1 MGGFAAPVCYVS
13 RVDHSTGRG
22 RVDGK
27 VGHYDDARRKGFKVV
42 LWLVET
48 PGGIERGARRHLYTL
63 SKRITGK
70 KGQDRTKY
78 STHPLAPKTYVAH
91 HMQRLS
97 AAAVKGDA
105 KGVRKRANQLKRQV
119 MCAASAAAVDE
130 RA

>member
-1 MGGFAAPVCYVS
+1 MSRASPEGVREGGTGAACGHACVFYARLDLREKKFYSSVLKAG
-13 RVDHSTGRG
+13 DLQFLLHTGN
-22 RVDGK
+22 
-27 VGHYDDARRKGFKVV
+27 
-42 LWLVET
+42 
-48 PGGIERGARRHLYTL
+48 
-63 SKRITGK
+63 
-70 KGQDRTKY
+70 
-78 STHPLAPKTYVAH
+78 PLAPKTYVAH

>member
-1 MGGFAAPVCYVS
+1 M
-13 RVDHSTGRG
+13 
-22 RVDGK
+22 
-27 VGHYDDARRKGFKVV
+27 

-48 PGGIERGARRHLYTL
+48 PGGIERGALRHLNTL

-119 MCAASAAAVDE
+119 CVPLRRLRSTSARKRAAGASTCSSP
-130 RA
+130 RARIGGAYRGCVSEL